1 MNAIS
6 QLKPLFDAIDESMEA
21 LEKAPPIAR
30 LALLAY
36 LQLVMLR
43 VKRKALSESADNE
56 MTKAD
61 VEYITFA
68 EQINKICISEL
79 KDTSNERNNDEKN

>member
-6 QLKPLFDAIDESMEA
+6 QLKPIFDTIDELMEVI
-21 LEKAPPIAR
+21 EKAPAIAR

-36 LQLVMLR
+36 LRLVMLR
-43 VKRKALSESADNE
+43 IERKALSEGVDNE

-61 VEYITFA
+61 VECITFA
-68 EQINKICISEL
+68 EQINKICVSEL
-79 KDTSNERNNDEKN
+79 EDISNERNNDEKN

>member
-6 QLKPLFDAIDESMEA
+6 QLKPIFDAIDESMEVI
-21 LEKAPPIAR
+21 EKAPPIAR

-36 LQLVMLR
+36 LRLAMLR
-43 VKRKALSESADNE
+43 VERKALSESVDNE

-61 VEYITFA
+61 VECVTFA
-68 EQINKICISEL
+68 EQINKICDAEL